1 MSTKTQMGLVF
12 LFLVFCGYLLY
23 PTIRWYFFTDSST
36 QRILSLSNDNL
47 RSEVQE
53 EIFKALSQIKS
64 LPESEDLIPSDTY
77 FLIPYAKISLIDKKM
92 PLPSQWRKMD
102 IQRAFSTD
110 QDLDNLKFD
119 LYQDYL
125 KEKRIKSHI
134 LNLGLDLAGGISAT
148 LSLDFTKAEESKER
162 NLTDAEKDE
171 ILLQTMDGLRE
182 RIDQYGLTDPQITR
196 EPSSYRIFV
205 DIPGDPD
212 LSRIEAFLR
221 GSNSL
226 SFNIVLEEP
235 SQRAQIYFRDNP
247 FATSLPE
254 GFLGENQ
261 GLFVQYS
268 KDRYG
273 FDDPSTAVYY
283 ILSTKED
290 ESFDGAFVSDAR
302 VGQNGMNYK
311 PQVEFSLTPEG
322 AEKFFVLTSN
332 NIGRAMAVVFEG
344 NIRSVASIN
353 SGIPGGRV
361 SISSDRF
368 SMNEANELTTV
379 LRSAAFPVDI
389 TIDDW
394 RIIGPSLGADNIEAG
409 VKALVL
415 GVLAIIIF
423 MIAYYRSAGFISVI
437 ALLINFFI
445 LLAILSTFGLT
456 LTLTS
461 LAGLILTLGMA
472 IDANVIIFE
481 RIKEEYL
488 SHRDMR
494 SAVKLGF
501 DRALWTVL
509 DSNITTLIVAL
520 FLSALGTGPVQGFA
534 WTLAWGIFTSLFTAV
549 FITKLLLEVWLDV
562 FKDKITLSWRD

>member
-23 PTIRWYFFTDSST
+23 PTVRWYFFTDSST

-47 RSEVQE
+47 RVEVQNQ
-53 EIFKALSQIKS
+53 IFEGLSKIKALPSN
-64 LPESEDLIPSDTY
+64 EELIPSDTY
-77 FLIPYAKISLIDKKM
+77 FLIPYAKASLKEKKIAV
-92 PLPSQWRKMD
+92 PSEWRKVD

-110 QDLDNLKFD
+110 QDLDNLKFEM
-119 LYQDYL
+119 YQNYL
-125 KEKRIKSHI
+125 KEKQIKLHI

-148 LSLDFTKAEESKER
+148 LSLDFTKAESSKGR
-162 NLTDAEKDE
+162 SLSDVEKDE
-171 ILLQTMDGLRE
+171 ILQQTMEGLRE

-196 EPSSYRIFV
+196 EPSSYRIFI

-212 LSRIEAFLR
+212 LSRIQNFLR

-235 SQRAQIYFRDNP
+235 TQRAQSFFRDNS

-254 GFLGENQ
+254 GFLGENEV
-261 GLFVQYS
+261 LFVQYS
-268 KDRYG
+268 KDRFG
-273 FDDPSTAVYY
+273 FDDPTSAIYY
-283 ILSTKED
+283 VLSTKDE
-290 ESFDGAFVSDAR
+290 ESFDGAYVSDAK

-322 AEKFFVLTSN
+322 AEKFFVLTSQN
-332 NIGRAMAVVFEG
+332 VGRAMAVVFEG
-344 NIRSVASIN
+344 SIRSVASIN
-353 SGIPGGRV
+353 TGIPGGRV

-368 SMNEANELTTV
+368 SMSEANELTTV

-389 TIDDW
+389 NIDDW
-394 RIIGPSLGADNIEAG
+394 RVIGPSLGADNIEAG

-415 GVLAIIIF
+415 GVASIIIF
-423 MIAYYRSAGFISVI
+423 MIAYYRSAGLISVI

-445 LLAILSTFGLT
+445 LLAVLSTFGLT

-461 LAGLILTLGMA
+461 LAGLILTLAMA
-472 IDANVIIFE
+472 VDANVIIFE
-481 RIKEEYL
+481 RIKEEYRE
-488 SHRDMR
+488 HKDMR
-494 SAVKLGF
+494 VAVKQGF

-549 FITKLLLEVWLDV
+549 FITRILLEIWLDA
-562 FKDKITLSWRD
+562 FKDKITLGWRD